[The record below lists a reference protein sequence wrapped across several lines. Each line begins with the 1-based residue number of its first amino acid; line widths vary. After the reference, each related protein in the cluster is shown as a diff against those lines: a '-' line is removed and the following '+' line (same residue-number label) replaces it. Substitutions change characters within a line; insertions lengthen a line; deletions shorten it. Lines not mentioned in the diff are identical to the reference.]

1 MSFDVPVAPEFDT
14 TFAVTCRMCDSV
26 NFVSVVESDFKSW
39 KQGQVIQSALP
50 YLDADKREILISQT
64 CGTCFEAMFS
74 FEE

>member
-1 MSFDVPVAPEFDT
+1 MSFDVPVAPKFDQLL
-14 TFAVTCRMCDSV
+14 AVKCRQCKRV
-26 NFVSVVESDFKSW
+26 ELLPVVAADVAAW
-39 KQGQVIQSALP
+39 KLGQLIQTAMP